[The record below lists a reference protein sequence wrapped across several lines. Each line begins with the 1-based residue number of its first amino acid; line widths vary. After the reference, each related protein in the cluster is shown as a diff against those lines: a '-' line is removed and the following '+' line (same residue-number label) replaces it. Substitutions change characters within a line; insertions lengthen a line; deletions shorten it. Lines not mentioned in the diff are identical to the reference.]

1 LKSRLDTAEKEVASL
16 KADPPVAST
25 PAPVSG
31 ETNVTDSEQS
41 ELRVQIE
48 KLKKEIEEYQ
58 STKKTDDEVSLP
70 SLKRGSLSHAL

>member
-31 ETNVTDSEQS
+31 ETNVTDS